1 MDQIILGTD
10 SFAENPEPRCPCVLV
25 LDTSG
30 SMSGEAIAQLNVGLR
45 RFRDDLMSDTLAMKR
60 VDVAIITFGPTQL
73 EMPFQTAGSFIPPTL
88 NASGD
93 TPLGGA
99 VQMALELVRQ
109 RKVEYRSNGIAYY
122 RPWVFLITD
131 GAPTDQWAPAAAAL
145 KEAEASKSVA
155 FFAVGVDGADMAVL
169 NQFGSRGAARL
180 NGFQFREMFQWLSA
194 SMSAVSRSA
203 IDAEFIALP
212 APSGW
217 TRV

>member
-122 RPWVFLITD
+122 RPWIFLITD

>member
-1 MDQIILGTD
+1 
-10 SFAENPEPRCPCVLV
+10 
-25 LDTSG
+25 
-30 SMSGEAIAQLNVGLR
+30 MSGEAIAQLNVGLR